1 LIVKEV
7 QAKFYQDPKLKLRD
21 ITVESHQGVVTLTG
35 SVKTSTEKK
44 TAELLASEVSG
55 VASVVNSLSLPGLP
69 PSEGTAHPQPP
80 PPPPP
85 GGNPQPGAGGEAG
98 GMPPTWSNP
107 IDQYLAKRPT
117 PSRPSPLTGQGSVF
131 DSNGQQYAIDP
142 RLIVAISGAET
153 SFATAK
159 CHSTPVVE
167 THNAWNWFW
176 CYGSGTCGNDVC
188 GNSPFDSW
196 GSGIKTVSK
205 FMRKNYINKGYDTV
219 PLIRTKYC
227 TAGCDYWVGNVTR
240 FLEEMNGD
248 PNNLTSGGSP

>member
-1 LIVKEV
+1 
-7 QAKFYQDPKLKLRD
+7 
-21 ITVESHQGVVTLTG
+21 
-35 SVKTSTEKK
+35 
-44 TAELLASEVSG
+44 
-55 VASVVNSLSLPGLP
+55 
-69 PSEGTAHPQPP
+69 
-80 PPPPP
+80 
-85 GGNPQPGAGGEAG
+85 
-98 GMPPTWSNP
+98 MPPTWSNP

-176 CYGSGTCGNDVC
+176 CYASGTCGNDVC

-196 GSGIKTVSK
+196 GSGIKTLSK
-205 FMRKNYINKGYDTV
+205 FLRKNYINKGYNTV
-219 PLIRTKYC
+219 PLIRSKYC
-227 TAGCDYWVGNVTR
+227 TAGCDYWVSNVTR
-240 FLEEMNGD
+240 FLQEMNGD
-248 PNNLTSGGSP
+248 PNSLTGSVNP